1 MSLSKLAKKT
11 AQTAKNIGETLRAA
25 FRGKITLVVSPEPI
39 QRVQLSGLA
48 DETLQDLEHLQ
59 EYGFASHPPD
69 GSEAVVIPLGGNTSH
84 GVIVCSQHG
93 SYRIKNLKPGETAIF
108 NHEGAKIVIKQGKI
122 IEADCDVYRVN
133 CKQYEVNAATDA
145 KFNAPLVETSAVL
158 TAQGQINGN
167 GGMAV
172 EGGDGA
178 TFSGDVN
185 QTGGSFN
192 TDGDV
197 VAGNISLRQHPHT
210 DSIGGKTL
218 PAEPA

>member
-1 MSLSKLAKKT
+1 
-11 AQTAKNIGETLRAA
+11 
-25 FRGKITLVVSPEPI
+25 
-39 QRVQLSGLA
+39 
-48 DETLQDLEHLQ
+48 
-59 EYGFASHPPD
+59 
-69 GSEAVVIPLGGNTSH
+69 
-84 GVIVCSQHG
+84 
-93 SYRIKNLKPGETAIF
+93 
-108 NHEGAKIVIKQGKI
+108 
-122 IEADCDVYRVN
+122 
-133 CKQYEVNAATDA
+133 
-145 KFNAPLVETSAVL
+145 LVETSAVL